1 MNKNKKGFAGVALLI
16 LLAAGLIGAG
26 IYEGLKKSQPVPTPN
41 ITVGATGVVQAQA
54 FYLSGSGATAS
65 QNTISLTSFKLS
77 DASTTIVM
85 ADFTNGIGYG
95 TIEPGS
101 SKEEQISFTGITQNV
116 DGSATLTGV
125 TRGLNFVLPCTAV
138 TAYQKA
144 HAGGTKFVL
153 SNTACFY
160 SQFPSTGSTSTIN
173 AVWTFATSGIPVLS
187 TTATSSFVTPDQF
200 ITKGYADSLSFS
212 GAPNGSLTQK
222 GIYQEAT
229 KAQTVA
235 GTAVGSTGADLVV
248 PNSYFSNTPSATATV
263 PVTDSDGT
271 LPTGFVKQTASSSY
285 NFLGN
290 MNFASTTNS
299 GTSTIQNAKINNNLV
314 VSGNATLSGVN
325 SGNFPNLIS
334 ASTTNVTNNGTNETN
349 IFSVSIPGGTLLTG
363 NVIKAETTLEYVTRF
378 TSVSNFI
385 LRLKY
390 GSTNIATSTISL
402 TSSSQKPSGKLSV
415 ELFSAGTTSSQEAN
429 MFYLFPE
436 ATPTS
441 TITWNSRLV
450 GTSAEDST
458 TAKNLTL
465 SMEVSGANDV
475 VTAYNWYVAKLIQ

>member
-1 MNKNKKGFAGVALLI
+1 MLKFLFSI
-16 LLAAGLIGAG
+16 LVGL
-26 IYEGLKKSQPVPTPN
+26 GLVSNPF
-41 ITVGATGVVQAQA
+41 TVGNVVNNTPALFETSLASAMGTSDTSLTLVSGTLRDGTSLTGNIC
-54 FYLSGSGATAS
+54 LTIDSGLTNTEYVCGTAS
-65 QNTISLTSFKLS
+65 STSVTGLTR
-77 DASTTIVM
+77 
-85 ADFTNGIGYG
+85 GIGSDGFTSYAALKFTHRYG
-95 TIEPGS
+95 ADV
-101 SKEEQISFTGITQNV
+101 K
-116 DGSATLTGV
+116 V
-125 TRGLNFVLPCTAV
+125 TDFPALQQLSQYVNGAYGLPNPIQ
-138 TAYQKA
+138 Y
-144 HAGGTKFVL
+144 
-153 SNTACFY
+153 
-160 SQFPSTGSTSTIN
+160 
-173 AVWTFATSGIPVLS
+173 ATSV
-187 TTATSSFVTPDQF
+187 TTSSISNNQYLAS
-200 ITKGYADSLSFS
+200 KGYVDSVAFS

-378 TSVSNFI
+378 TPVSNFI

-402 TSSSQKPSGKLSV
+402 TSGNQKPAGKLFV

-436 ATPTS
+436 TTPTS